1 MFYGVILVFVIIY
14 ILKKKRATPPSTRSA
29 PPQSAPSQAPP
40 PQASAPGPE
49 REVTVDDFLRFAEK
63 NPEQARSVVDMLN
76 SRAGGESVR
85 SDFGGSIKGVFVM
98 VTSGEPQ
105 TQMVAM
111 SLSTQVLIKGKS
123 VRVLL
128 CGPGGDMALRNSSGV
143 ILKPLDKSPQM
154 LLQGLIQKRVPVE
167 ICPFYLANRA
177 ESEADLIDGITP
189 AKPAAVADELLEPGI
204 KLFTF

>member
-1 MFYGVILVFVIIY
+1 M
-14 ILKKKRATPPSTRSA
+14 
-29 PPQSAPSQAPP
+29 
-40 PQASAPGPE
+40 
-49 REVTVDDFLRFAEK
+49 RFAEK
-63 NPEQARSVVDMLN
+63 NPEQARTVFDTLN
-76 SRAGGESVR
+76 SRTAGESAR

-111 SLSTQVLIKGKS
+111 SLSTQVLDKGKY
-123 VRVLL
+123 VRILL

-143 ILKPLDKSPQM
+143 ILKPLGKSPQM
-154 LLQGLIQKRVPVE
+154 LLQGLIQKGVPVE

-177 ESEADLIDGITP
+177 ESEADLIDGIAI
-189 AKPAAVADELLEPGI
+189 AKPPVVADGLLEPGV

>member
-1 MFYGVILVFVIIY
+1 
-14 ILKKKRATPPSTRSA
+14 
-29 PPQSAPSQAPP
+29 
-40 PQASAPGPE
+40 
-49 REVTVDDFLRFAEK
+49 
-63 NPEQARSVVDMLN
+63 MLN
-76 SRAGGESVR
+76 SRTDGESVR
-85 SDFGGSIKGVFVM
+85 SDFGGTKGIFVM

-111 SLSTQVLIKGKS
+111 SLSTQVLGKGKY

-128 CGPGGDMALRNSSGV
+128 CGPGGDMALRNSSSM

-154 LLQGLIQKRVPVE
+154 LLKGLIQKGVPVE

-177 ESEADLIDGITP
+177 ESEADLIDGITT
-189 AKPAAVADELLEPGI
+189 AKPPVVADGLLEPGV